1 MDDRADELDEA
12 IAILRDG
19 GLVAFPTETVYG
31 LGADALDGAAVRRL
45 FAVKDRPVTHPVIV
59 HLPAAPSGEDLL
71 DPWAAAVSPA
81 ARTLADACW
90 PGPLT
95 LLLRRAPGVSDLLT
109 GGLDSVGLRVPDQ
122 PLAQALLQGFGRGVA
137 APSANRF
144 GRVSPTTAAHVRA
157 DLDGDVD
164 LILDGGPCRVGVES
178 TIVDC
183 TTDEPIVVRAGA
195 VPRERL
201 EALLGR
207 PLDTRSDG
215 TIAAPGT
222 LASHYAPAAEV
233 VLVGADE
240 LTQRADALVNAGAH
254 VGVLAPSPLPAL
266 PAEVERLEAPSDV
279 ETFAHEL
286 YALLRAADDR
296 GVDVLLAVA
305 PARRGLGAAVA
316 DRLTRAAHHAVPEG
330 GGR

>member
-19 GLVAFPTETVYG
+19 GLVVFLTETVYG
-31 LGADALDGAAVRRL
+31 LGADALDGAAARRL
-45 FAVKDRPVTHPVIV
+45 FVVKDRPVTHPVIV

-95 LLLRRAPGVSDLLT
+95 LLLREPPASPICSPAGSW
-109 GGLDSVGLRVPDQ
+109 SGLRVPDQ

-137 APSANRF
+137 ALDPRTGSAGEPDH
-144 GRVSPTTAAHVRA
+144 GRDVRA

-195 VPRERL
+195 VPREAPRS
-201 EALLGR
+201 AARASPRHPIGR
-207 PLDTRSDG
+207 HDRG
-215 TIAAPGT
+215 PGT
-222 LASHYAPAAEV
+222 LVSHYAPAAQV

-240 LTQRADALVNAGAH
+240 LT
-254 VGVLAPSPLPAL
+254 
-266 PAEVERLEAPSDV
+266 
-279 ETFAHEL
+279 
-286 YALLRAADDR
+286 
-296 GVDVLLAVA
+296 
-305 PARRGLGAAVA
+305 PARRCAGQRRCARRGPRPLAPAGVA
-316 DRLTRAAHHAVPEG
+316 GRGRAARGAE
-330 GGR
+330 